1 LHGPS
6 PLNAIQERP
15 SRAPRY
21 VIMDIGFTITVL
33 LLVFIIAT
41 AIGFAWTGFVSR

>member
-1 LHGPS
+1 
-6 PLNAIQERP
+6 
-15 SRAPRY
+15 
-21 VIMDIGFTITVL
+21 MDIGFPITIL